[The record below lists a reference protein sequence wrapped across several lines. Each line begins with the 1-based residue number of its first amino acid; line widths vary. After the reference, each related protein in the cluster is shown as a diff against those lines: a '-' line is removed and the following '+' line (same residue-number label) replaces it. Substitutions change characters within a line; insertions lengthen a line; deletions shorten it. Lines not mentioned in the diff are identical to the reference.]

1 MLCEFVTLIVP
12 CVLHLT
18 VLSDHVISTIL
29 VLSLTSV
36 MSLLLSHL
44 KARTQHLKSP
54 VGTATLMQWLGVI
67 LYPSRVPFL
76 SVARCY
82 NIILSCIAILA
93 VDFTVFPRR
102 FAKTETFGQGLMDT
116 GMNTLLLLCL
126 GCRIGFS
133 FHGSKIIIESLLL
146 TCFSV

>member
-18 VLSDHVISTIL
+18 VLSNHVISTIL
-29 VLSLTSV
+29 FLSLTSV
-36 MSLLLSHL
+36 MLLLLSHL
-44 KARTQHLKSP
+44 TARTQYLTTSVDKAS
-54 VGTATLMQWLGVI
+54 LIQWLGVI
-67 LYPSRVPFL
+67 QYPSRVPFL

-116 GMNTLLLLCL
+116 GMNIYTFTDSLPNVLCL
-126 GCRIGFS
+126 G
-133 FHGSKIIIESLLL
+133 
-146 TCFSV
+146 

>member
-1 MLCEFVTLIVP
+1 MLCEFVTLMVP

-36 MSLLLSHL
+36 MLLLLSHL

-67 LYPSRVPFL
+67 LYPSRMPFL

-93 VDFTVFPRR
+93 VDFTVFPRQ
-102 FAKTETFGQGLMDT
+102 FGQGLMDT

-126 GCRIGFS
+126 GCRIGFP

-146 TCFSV
+146 TSYSV